1 MGEVGRKE
9 GGIILTIHRREIN
22 PQGLEGKTQIR
33 VFR

>member
-9 GGIILTIHRREIN
+9 GGIILTIHRKIN